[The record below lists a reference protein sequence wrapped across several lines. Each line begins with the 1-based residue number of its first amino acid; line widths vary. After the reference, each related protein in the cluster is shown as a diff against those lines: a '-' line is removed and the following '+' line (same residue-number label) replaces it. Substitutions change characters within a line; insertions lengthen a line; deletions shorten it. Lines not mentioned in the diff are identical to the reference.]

1 MKTNLLT
8 ITLLL
13 ISISFFAQNIGNKT
27 ILLDSLHSV
36 TTDKNYS
43 YIRII
48 EDYKS
53 DKDLYTVLEYYKS
66 GKLSMTGF
74 TNDKDILKFEGLRI
88 DYYENGN
95 KKQESNYTDNKLN
108 GSCINYHKNGNKK
121 QESNYIDNKLNGWQI
136 EWYENNQKKSEKE
149 ITWDDKNKKSIKK
162 IIQFWDKDGQQTI
175 IDGNGQYEEIS
186 EKHSDTGNIKN
197 GLKDGV
203 WQGKYNTKYTYIEKY
218 QKGELI
224 SGISTDK
231 DKNEYHYTVL
241 ESKPE
246 PIKGIQN
253 FYQFIGKNFNIP
265 KEYKSLNGKI
275 YIRFIVD
282 KEGRIVEPK
291 IIKSL
296 NETLDKE
303 AIRVISSYEKWIP
316 AKQRGQYVRVLYSLP
331 ITLKASK

>member
-8 ITLLL
+8 TTLLL
-13 ISISFFAQNIGNKT
+13 ISVSFFAQNKGSKT

-66 GKLSMTGF
+66 GKKSMSAT
-74 TNDKDILKFEGLRI
+74 TKDKDKIQFEGTRI

-95 KKQESNYTDNKLN
+95 KKQESNYVDSKLM
-108 GSCINYHKNGNKK
+108 GKQIN
-121 QESNYIDNKLNGWQI
+121 
-136 EWYENNQKKSEKE
+136 WYENNEKKSEKE
-149 ITWDDKNKKSIKK
+149 IIWDNDNKKSIVK
-162 IIQFWDKDGQQTI
+162 IIQFWNKDGQQTI
-175 IDGNGQYEEIS
+175 IDGNGQYEEIT
-186 EKHSDTGNIKN
+186 EKYSDSGTIQD
-197 GLKDGV
+197 GLKEGI
-203 WQGKYNTKYTYIEKY
+203 WQGKYNTKCTYIEKY

-231 DKNEYHYTVL
+231 DNNEYQYTVL

-246 PIKGIQN
+246 PLKGIRN
-253 FYQFIGKNFNIP
+253 FYQFVGKNFKIP
-265 KEYKSLNGKI
+265 KEYKSLSGKI

-282 KEGRIVEPK
+282 KEGEIVEPK
-291 IIKSL
+291 IIKSF
-296 NETLDKE
+296 NETLDQE

-316 AKQRGQYVRVLYSLP
+316 AKQRGQFVRVLYHLP
-331 ITLKASK
+331 ITLAGN